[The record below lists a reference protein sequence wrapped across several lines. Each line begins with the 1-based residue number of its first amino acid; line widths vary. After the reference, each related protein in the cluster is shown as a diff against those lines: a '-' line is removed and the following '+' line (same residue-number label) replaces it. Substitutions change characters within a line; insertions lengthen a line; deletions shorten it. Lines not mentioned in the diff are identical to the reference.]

1 MADAK
6 LALAVA
12 APVATPCRAPLAAQQ
27 APIWQC
33 IHASAERRRE
43 ELEAEAAAA
52 ALKRSKRKSE
62 KASRSSPKRRRKAK
76 SGRDR
81 QSDTVEQ
88 TGEEMGSQLAAETG
102 SQLLAASPAVAED
115 LDTAC
120 PACGYSWCRCWQQA
134 LTPGHELSPI
144 NSEDFDRLWE
154 GFEQQEVKDI
164 FTASEAEPCAAR
176 SSSAGPKQ
184 DEVQPK
190 QGEARPTTDEKVG
203 KGSRRANPKPR
214 NKTRGKKSAEPA
226 PPAGPQRP
234 EDQPAQPAE
243 APREDLEGKPQ
254 RVFHIVFSHPR
265 EDVPGRKNPKDL
277 TRQEFADK
285 LDSVFQDATRDSA
298 AQILKLSVF
307 QELHEN
313 EEPHMHA
320 AMQVSEPIRHTR
332 LFRTL
337 REKHGIFI
345 HLETATGPIGALWR
359 TWQCRPRASRTST
372 PARGLAR
379 AIRPRW
385 SCSATSPKER

>member
-1 MADAK
+1 
-6 LALAVA
+6 
-12 APVATPCRAPLAAQQ
+12 
-27 APIWQC
+27 
-33 IHASAERRRE
+33 
-43 ELEAEAAAA
+43 
-52 ALKRSKRKSE
+52 
-62 KASRSSPKRRRKAK
+62 
-76 SGRDR
+76 
-81 QSDTVEQ
+81 
-88 TGEEMGSQLAAETG
+88 MGLQLAAKTG
-102 SQLLAASPAVAED
+102 SQLAASPAVAED
-115 LDTAC
+115 LDTR
-120 PACGYSWCRCWQQA
+120 RCWQQA

-176 SSSAGPKQ
+176 SSSAAPKQ

-243 APREDLEGKPQ
+243 APHESRSESSTSSSRTREKM
-254 RVFHIVFSHPR
+254 
-265 EDVPGRKNPKDL
+265 RKSRSPYGTPDC
-277 TRQEFADK
+277 
-285 LDSVFQDATRDSA
+285 
-298 AQILKLSVF
+298 
-307 QELHEN
+307 
-313 EEPHMHA
+313 
-320 AMQVSEPIRHTR
+320 SEPCARSMEFLSTW
-332 LFRTL
+332 
-337 REKHGIFI
+337 K
-345 HLETATGPIGALWR
+345 TATGPIGALWR

-379 AIRPRW
+379 AIRPWW